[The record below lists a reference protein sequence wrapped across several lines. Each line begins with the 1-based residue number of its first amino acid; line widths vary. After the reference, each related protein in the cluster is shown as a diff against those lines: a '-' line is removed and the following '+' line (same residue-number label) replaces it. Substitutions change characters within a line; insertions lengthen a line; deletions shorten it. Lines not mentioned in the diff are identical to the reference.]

1 MTTQLGKSWMYGE
14 VSNRIFSF
22 IMRKPV
28 KKRGNSN
35 ATKVTTG
42 SKHEAKHHREVM
54 KAAVRVDYEA
64 GILTRSQI
72 CEKYGFWQS
81 TLTKYINAGDWKYA
95 SRREEALTSMHT
107 RMIQKYADDRANIS
121 HQHLDELNNLK
132 EKVLSARDS
141 GELNIWSAKADTV
154 MKIIRSERIAL
165 AMPNE
170 YKYIE
175 QKNENVY
182 RVEDALKEL
191 DVQMHGDIIEG
202 EIIAYPENNAHQLEI
217 IDNGKRKEEENSK
230 GTEAGE

>member
-1 MTTQLGKSWMYGE
+1 
-14 VSNRIFSF
+14 
-22 IMRKPV
+22 MRKPV
-28 KKRGNSN
+28 KKRGNNN

-42 SKHEAKHHREVM
+42 SKKEAKHHREVM
-54 KAAVRVDYEA
+54 KAAVKVDYEA

-81 TLTKYINAGDWKYA
+81 TLTKYVNAGNWQYA
-95 SRREEALTSMHT
+95 SKREQALTSMHT

-132 EKVLSARDS
+132 EKVLNSKDA
-141 GELNIWSAKADTV
+141 GELSIWSAKADTV

-191 DVQMHGDIIEG
+191 NTQMGSNVIEG
-202 EIIAYPENNAHQLEI
+202 EIIAESNTQPIKMINHAKNNKAERPEEQYTQTQ
-217 IDNGKRKEEENSK
+217 EN
-230 GTEAGE
+230 TERAEA

>member
-1 MTTQLGKSWMYGE
+1 
-14 VSNRIFSF
+14 
-22 IMRKPV
+22 MRKPV
-28 KKRGNSN
+28 KKRGNNN

-42 SKHEAKHHREVM
+42 SKKEAKHHREVM
-54 KAAVRVDYEA
+54 KAAVKVDYEA

-81 TLTKYINAGDWKYA
+81 TLTKYVNAGNWQYA
-95 SRREEALTSMHT
+95 SKREQALTSMHT

-132 EKVLSARDS
+132 EKVLNSKDA
-141 GELNIWSAKADTV
+141 GELSIWSAKADTV

-191 DVQMHGDIIEG
+191 NTQMGSNVIEG
-202 EIIAYPENNAHQLEI
+202 EIIAESNTHPIKMINHAKNNKAVRPEEQYTQTQ
-217 IDNGKRKEEENSK
+217 EN
-230 GTEAGE
+230 TERAEA

>member
-1 MTTQLGKSWMYGE
+1 
-14 VSNRIFSF
+14 
-22 IMRKPV
+22 MRKPV
-28 KKRGNSN
+28 KKRGNNN

-42 SKHEAKHHREVM
+42 SKKEAKHHREVM
-54 KAAVRVDYEA
+54 KAAVKVDFEA

-81 TLTKYINAGDWKYA
+81 TLTKYVNAGNWQYA
-95 SRREEALTSMHT
+95 SKREQALTSMHT

-132 EKVLSARDS
+132 EKVLNSKDA
-141 GELNIWSAKADTV
+141 GELSIWSAKADTV

-191 DVQMHGDIIEG
+191 NTQMGSNVIEG
-202 EIIAYPENNAHQLEI
+202 EIIAESNTQPIKMINHAKNNKAERPEEQYTQTQ
-217 IDNGKRKEEENSK
+217 EN
-230 GTEAGE
+230 TERAAA

>member
-1 MTTQLGKSWMYGE
+1 
-14 VSNRIFSF
+14 
-22 IMRKPV
+22 MRKPV

-95 SRREEALTSMHT
+95 SRREEALTTMHT

-132 EKVLSARDS
+132 EKVLSSKDTS
-141 GELNIWSAKADTV
+141 ELNIWSAKADTV

-191 DVQMHGDIIEG
+191 NVQMHGEVIEG
-202 EIIAYPENNAHQLEI
+202 EIIAEPNNNTLSLEI
-217 IDNGKRKEEENSK
+217 INDGKREEAENSK
-230 GTEAGE
+230 GTEAGK

>member
-1 MTTQLGKSWMYGE
+1 
-14 VSNRIFSF
+14 
-22 IMRKPV
+22 MRKPV
-28 KKRGNSN
+28 KRRGNSN

-64 GILTRSQI
+64 GILTRSQL
-72 CEKYGFWQS
+72 CDKYGFWQS
-81 TLTKYINAGDWKYA
+81 TLTKYINSGDWKYA
-95 SRREEALTSMHT
+95 SRREEALTAMHT

-121 HQHLDELNNLK
+121 HQHLDELNDLK
-132 EKVLSARDS
+132 EKVLSAKDTS
-141 GELNIWSAKADTV
+141 ELNIWSAKADTV

-191 DVQMHGDIIEG
+191 NVQMHGEVIEG
-202 EIIAYPENNAHQLEI
+202 EIIAESDIITHSLEI
-217 IDNGKRKEEENSK
+217 IVDGKREEEENSQ
-230 GTEAGE
+230 GTEAGK

>member
-1 MTTQLGKSWMYGE
+1 
-14 VSNRIFSF
+14 
-22 IMRKPV
+22 MRKPV

-35 ATKVTTG
+35 ATKVSTG
-42 SKHEAKHHREVM
+42 SKHEAKHHRAVM
-54 KAAVRVDYEA
+54 KAAVKVDFES

-81 TLTKYINAGDWKYA
+81 TLTKYVNAGNWQYA
-95 SRREEALTSMHT
+95 SKREQALTSMHT

-132 EKVLSARDS
+132 EKVLNSKDA
-141 GELNIWSAKADTV
+141 GELSIWSAKADTV

-191 DVQMHGDIIEG
+191 NTQMGSNVIEG
-202 EIIAYPENNAHQLEI
+202 EIIAESNTQPIKMINHAKNNKAERPEEQYTQTQ
-217 IDNGKRKEEENSK
+217 EN
-230 GTEAGE
+230 TERAEA

>member
-1 MTTQLGKSWMYGE
+1 
-14 VSNRIFSF
+14 
-22 IMRKPV
+22 MRKPV

-35 ATKVTTG
+35 ATKVTTV
-42 SKHEAKHHREVM
+42 SKHEAKHHRVVM

-72 CEKYGFWQS
+72 CDKYGFWQS
-81 TLTKYINAGDWKYA
+81 TLTKYINAGNWKYA
-95 SRREEALTSMHT
+95 SKREEALTTMHT

-132 EKVLSARDS
+132 EKVLSARDTS
-141 GELNIWSAKADTV
+141 ELNIWSSKADTV

-191 DVQMHGDIIEG
+191 NVQMHGEVIEG
-202 EIIAYPENNAHQLEI
+202 EIIAEPDNNTPSLEI
-217 IDNGKRKEEENSK
+217 INDGKREKAENS
-230 GTEAGE
+230 

>member
-1 MTTQLGKSWMYGE
+1 
-14 VSNRIFSF
+14 
-22 IMRKPV
+22 MRKPV
-28 KKRGNSN
+28 KKRGNNN

-42 SKHEAKHHREVM
+42 SKKEAKHHREVM
-54 KAAVRVDYEA
+54 KAAVKVDYEA

-81 TLTKYINAGDWKYA
+81 TLTKYVNAGNWQYA
-95 SRREEALTSMHT
+95 SKREEALTHMHT

-132 EKVLSARDS
+132 EKVLNSKDA
-141 GELNIWSAKADTV
+141 GELSIWSAKADTV

-191 DVQMHGDIIEG
+191 NTQMGSNVIEG
-202 EIIAYPENNAHQLEI
+202 EIIAESNTQPIKMINHAKNNKAERPEEQYTQTQ
-217 IDNGKRKEEENSK
+217 EN
-230 GTEAGE
+230 TERAEA

>member
-1 MTTQLGKSWMYGE
+1 
-14 VSNRIFSF
+14 
-22 IMRKPV
+22 MRKPV

-54 KAAVRVDYEA
+54 NAAVKVDYEA

-72 CEKYGFWQS
+72 CDKYGFWQS

-95 SRREEALTSMHT
+95 SRREEALTTMHT

-132 EKVLSARDS
+132 EKVLSSRDTS
-141 GELNIWSAKADTV
+141 ELNIWSAKADTV

-191 DVQMHGDIIEG
+191 NVQMHGEVIEG
-202 EIIAYPENNAHQLEI
+202 EIIAEPDNNTPSLEI
-217 IDNGKRKEEENSK
+217 INDGKREKAENSK
-230 GTEAGE
+230 GTEAGK

>member
-1 MTTQLGKSWMYGE
+1 
-14 VSNRIFSF
+14 
-22 IMRKPV
+22 MRKPV
-28 KKRGNSN
+28 KKRGNNN

-54 KAAVRVDYEA
+54 KAAVKVDYEA

-72 CEKYGFWQS
+72 CDKYGFWQS

-95 SRREEALTSMHT
+95 SRREEALTTMHT

-132 EKVLSARDS
+132 EKVLSSRDTS
-141 GELNIWSAKADTV
+141 ELNIWSAKADTV

-191 DVQMHGDIIEG
+191 NVQMHGEVIEG
-202 EIIAYPENNAHQLEI
+202 EIIAEPDNNTPSLEI
-217 IDNGKRKEEENSK
+217 INDGKRKEEENSK
-230 GTEAGE
+230 GTEAGK

>member
-1 MTTQLGKSWMYGE
+1 
-14 VSNRIFSF
+14 
-22 IMRKPV
+22 MRKPV

-35 ATKVTTG
+35 ATKVSTG
-42 SKHEAKHHREVM
+42 SKHEAKHHRAVM
-54 KAAVRVDYEA
+54 KAAVKVDFEA

-81 TLTKYINAGDWKYA
+81 TLTKYVNAGNWQYA
-95 SRREEALTSMHT
+95 SKREEALTSMHT

-132 EKVLSARDS
+132 EKVLNSKDA
-141 GELNIWSAKADTV
+141 GELSIWSAKADTV
-154 MKIIRSERIAL
+154 MRIIRSERIAL

-191 DVQMHGDIIEG
+191 NTQMGNDIIEG
-202 EIIAYPENNAHQLEI
+202 EIIAESNIKQPLKIINNAESNKSENSERQIEA
-217 IDNGKRKEEENSK
+217 EENSQ
-230 GTEAGE
+230 GAEA

>member
-1 MTTQLGKSWMYGE
+1 MG
-14 VSNRIFSF
+14 
-22 IMRKPV
+22 KPV
-28 KKRGNSN
+28 KKRGNNN

-42 SKHEAKHHREVM
+42 SKKEAKHHREVM
-54 KAAVRVDYEA
+54 KAAVKVDYEA

-132 EKVLSARDS
+132 EKVLSSKDTS
-141 GELNIWSAKADTV
+141 ELNIWSAKADTV

-191 DVQMHGDIIEG
+191 NVQMHGEVIEG
-202 EIIAYPENNAHQLEI
+202 EIIAEPDNNTPSLEI
-217 IDNGKRKEEENSK
+217 INDGKRKEEENSK
-230 GTEAGE
+230 GAEAGK

>member
-1 MTTQLGKSWMYGE
+1 
-14 VSNRIFSF
+14 
-22 IMRKPV
+22 
-28 KKRGNSN
+28 
-35 ATKVTTG
+35 
-42 SKHEAKHHREVM
+42 M
-54 KAAVRVDYEA
+54 KAAVKVDYEA

-95 SRREEALTSMHT
+95 SKREEALTGMHT

-132 EKVLSARDS
+132 EKVLSSKDA
-141 GELNIWSAKADTV
+141 GELSIWSAKADTV
-154 MKIIRSERIAL
+154 MKLIRSERIAL

-191 DVQMHGDIIEG
+191 NVQMHGEVIEG
-202 EIIAYPENNAHQLEI
+202 EIIAEPNNNSPLLEI
-217 IDNGKRKEEENSK
+217 SNDGKRKKAEDSE
-230 GTEAGE
+230 GTETGK

>member
-1 MTTQLGKSWMYGE
+1 
-14 VSNRIFSF
+14 
-22 IMRKPV
+22 MRKPV
-28 KKRGNSN
+28 KRRGNSN

-72 CEKYGFWQS
+72 CDKYGFWQS

-95 SRREEALTSMHT
+95 SRREEALTTMHT

-132 EKVLSARDS
+132 EKVLSSRDTS
-141 GELNIWSAKADTV
+141 ELNIWSAKADTV

-191 DVQMHGDIIEG
+191 NVQMHGEVIEG
-202 EIIAYPENNAHQLEI
+202 EIIAEPDNNTLSLEI
-217 IDNGKRKEEENSK
+217 INDGKREEAENSK
-230 GTEAGE
+230 GTEAGK

>member
-1 MTTQLGKSWMYGE
+1 
-14 VSNRIFSF
+14 
-22 IMRKPV
+22 MRKPV
-28 KKRGNSN
+28 KKRGNNN

-42 SKHEAKHHREVM
+42 SKKEAKHHREVM
-54 KAAVRVDYEA
+54 KAAVKVDYEA

-81 TLTKYINAGDWKYA
+81 TLTKYVNAGNWQYA
-95 SRREEALTSMHT
+95 SKREQALTSMHT

-132 EKVLSARDS
+132 EKVLNSKDA
-141 GELNIWSAKADTV
+141 GELSIWSAKADTV

-191 DVQMHGDIIEG
+191 NTQMGSNVIEG
-202 EIIAYPENNAHQLEI
+202 EIIAESNTQPIKMINHAKNNKAERPEEQYTQTQ
-217 IDNGKRKEEENSK
+217 EN
-230 GTEAGE
+230 TERAAA

>member
-1 MTTQLGKSWMYGE
+1 
-14 VSNRIFSF
+14 
-22 IMRKPV
+22 MRKPV
-28 KKRGNSN
+28 KRRGNSN

-64 GILTRSQI
+64 GILTRSQL
-72 CEKYGFWQS
+72 CDKYGFWQS

-95 SRREEALTSMHT
+95 SRREEALTTMHT

-121 HQHLDELNNLK
+121 HQHLDELNDLK
-132 EKVLSARDS
+132 EKVLSAKDTS
-141 GELNIWSAKADTV
+141 ELNIWSSKADTV

-191 DVQMHGDIIEG
+191 NVQMHGEVIDG
-202 EIIAYPENNAHQLEI
+202 EIIAESDIITHSLEI
-217 IDNGKRKEEENSK
+217 IDDGKRDCLLYTSPSPRD
-230 GTEAGE
+230 

>member
-1 MTTQLGKSWMYGE
+1 
-14 VSNRIFSF
+14 
-22 IMRKPV
+22 MRKPV

-95 SRREEALTSMHT
+95 SRREEALTTMHT

-132 EKVLSARDS
+132 EKVLSSKDTS
-141 GELNIWSAKADTV
+141 ELNIWSAKADTV

-175 QKNENVY
+175 QKNETVY

-191 DVQMHGDIIEG
+191 NVQMHGEVIEG
-202 EIIAYPENNAHQLEI
+202 EIIAEPDNNTLSLEI
-217 IDNGKRKEEENSK
+217 INDGKREEAENSK
-230 GTEAGE
+230 GTEARK

>member
-1 MTTQLGKSWMYGE
+1 MG
-14 VSNRIFSF
+14 
-22 IMRKPV
+22 KPV
-28 KKRGNSN
+28 KKRGNNN

-42 SKHEAKHHREVM
+42 SKKEAKHHREVM
-54 KAAVRVDYEA
+54 KAAVKVDYEA

-81 TLTKYINAGDWKYA
+81 TLTKYVNAGNWQYA
-95 SRREEALTSMHT
+95 SKREQALTSMHT

-132 EKVLSARDS
+132 EKVLNSKDAS
-141 GELNIWSAKADTV
+141 ELGIWSAKADTV

-191 DVQMHGDIIEG
+191 NTQMGNNVIEG
-202 EIIAYPENNAHQLEI
+202 EIIAESNTQPIKIINHAKSNKAERSEEQYPQTQEN
-217 IDNGKRKEEENSK
+217 
-230 GTEAGE
+230 TERAEA

>member
-1 MTTQLGKSWMYGE
+1 
-14 VSNRIFSF
+14 
-22 IMRKPV
+22 
-28 KKRGNSN
+28 
-35 ATKVTTG
+35 
-42 SKHEAKHHREVM
+42 M
-54 KAAVRVDYEA
+54 KAAVKVDFES

-81 TLTKYINAGDWKYA
+81 TLTKYVNAGNWQYA
-95 SRREEALTSMHT
+95 SKREEALTSMHT

-132 EKVLSARDS
+132 EKVLNSKDA
-141 GELNIWSAKADTV
+141 GELSIWSAKADTV

-191 DVQMHGDIIEG
+191 NTQMGSNVIEG
-202 EIIAYPENNAHQLEI
+202 EIIAESNTQPIKMINHAKNNKAERPEEQYTQTQ
-217 IDNGKRKEEENSK
+217 EN
-230 GTEAGE
+230 TERAEA

>member
-1 MTTQLGKSWMYGE
+1 
-14 VSNRIFSF
+14 
-22 IMRKPV
+22 MRKPV
-28 KKRGNSN
+28 KKRGNNN

-42 SKHEAKHHREVM
+42 SKKEAKHHREVM
-54 KAAVRVDYEA
+54 KAAVKGDYEA

-81 TLTKYINAGDWKYA
+81 TLTKYVNAGNWQYA
-95 SRREEALTSMHT
+95 SKREQALTSMHT

-132 EKVLSARDS
+132 EKVLNSKDA
-141 GELNIWSAKADTV
+141 GELSIWSAKADTV

-191 DVQMHGDIIEG
+191 NTQMGSNVIEG
-202 EIIAYPENNAHQLEI
+202 EIIAESNTQPIKMINHAKNNKAERPEEQYTQTQ
-217 IDNGKRKEEENSK
+217 EN
-230 GTEAGE
+230 TERAEA

>member
-1 MTTQLGKSWMYGE
+1 
-14 VSNRIFSF
+14 
-22 IMRKPV
+22 MRKPV

-35 ATKVTTG
+35 ATKVSTG
-42 SKHEAKHHREVM
+42 SKHEAKHHRAVM
-54 KAAVRVDYEA
+54 KAAVRVDFEA

-81 TLTKYINAGDWKYA
+81 TLTKYVNAGNWQYA
-95 SRREEALTSMHT
+95 SKREEALTHMHT

-132 EKVLSARDS
+132 EKVLNSKDTS
-141 GELNIWSAKADTV
+141 ELGIWSAKADTV

-191 DVQMHGDIIEG
+191 DIQMGNDVIEG
-202 EIIAYPENNAHQLEI
+202 EIIAESNVEKPLKIIHHAESNKAEDIEQNHQT
-217 IDNGKRKEEENSK
+217 EEDSQ
-230 GTEAGE
+230 GAEA

>member
-1 MTTQLGKSWMYGE
+1 
-14 VSNRIFSF
+14 
-22 IMRKPV
+22 MRKPV
-28 KKRGNSN
+28 KRRGNSN

-64 GILTRSQI
+64 GILTRSQL
-72 CEKYGFWQS
+72 CDKYGFWQS
-81 TLTKYINAGDWKYA
+81 TLTKYINSGDWKYA
-95 SRREEALTSMHT
+95 SRREEALTAMHT
-107 RMIQKYADDRANIS
+107 RMIQKYADDRASIS
-121 HQHLDELNNLK
+121 HQHLDELNDLK
-132 EKVLSARDS
+132 EKVLSAKDTS
-141 GELNIWSAKADTV
+141 ELNIWSAKADTV

-191 DVQMHGDIIEG
+191 NVQMHGEVIEG
-202 EIIAYPENNAHQLEI
+202 EIIAESDIITHSLEI
-217 IDNGKRKEEENSK
+217 IVDGKREEEENSQ
-230 GTEAGE
+230 GTEAGK

>member
-1 MTTQLGKSWMYGE
+1 
-14 VSNRIFSF
+14 
-22 IMRKPV
+22 MRKPV

-35 ATKVTTG
+35 ATKVSTG
-42 SKHEAKHHREVM
+42 SKHEAKHHRAVM
-54 KAAVRVDYEA
+54 KAAVKVDFES

-81 TLTKYINAGDWKYA
+81 TLTKYVNAGNWQYA
-95 SRREEALTSMHT
+95 SKREEALTSMHT

-132 EKVLSARDS
+132 EKVLNSKDA
-141 GELNIWSAKADTV
+141 GELSIWSAKADTV

-191 DVQMHGDIIEG
+191 NTQMGSNVIEG
-202 EIIAYPENNAHQLEI
+202 EIIAESNTQPIKMINHAKNNKAERPEEQYTQTQ
-217 IDNGKRKEEENSK
+217 EN
-230 GTEAGE
+230 TERAEA

>member
-1 MTTQLGKSWMYGE
+1 
-14 VSNRIFSF
+14 
-22 IMRKPV
+22 MRKPV
-28 KKRGNSN
+28 KTRGNSN

-64 GILTRSQI
+64 GILTRSQL

-132 EKVLSARDS
+132 EKVLSSKDTS
-141 GELNIWSAKADTV
+141 ELSIWSSKADTV

-191 DVQMHGDIIEG
+191 NVQMHGEVIEG
-202 EIIAYPENNAHQLEI
+202 EIIAEPDNNTLSLEI
-217 IDNGKRKEEENSK
+217 INDGKREEAENSK
-230 GTEAGE
+230 GTEARK

>member
-1 MTTQLGKSWMYGE
+1 
-14 VSNRIFSF
+14 
-22 IMRKPV
+22 MRKPV
-28 KKRGNSN
+28 KRRGNSN

-64 GILTRSQI
+64 GILTRSQL
-72 CEKYGFWQS
+72 CDKYGFWQS

-95 SRREEALTSMHT
+95 SRREEALTTMHT

-121 HQHLDELNNLK
+121 HQHLDELNDLK
-132 EKVLSARDS
+132 EKVLSAKDTS
-141 GELNIWSAKADTV
+141 ELNIWSAKADTV

-191 DVQMHGDIIEG
+191 NVQMHGEVIDG
-202 EIIAYPENNAHQLEI
+202 EIIAGSDIITHSLEI
-217 IDNGKRKEEENSK
+217 IDDGKREEAENSQ
-230 GTEAGE
+230 GTEAGK

>member
-1 MTTQLGKSWMYGE
+1 
-14 VSNRIFSF
+14 
-22 IMRKPV
+22 MRKPV
-28 KKRGNSN
+28 KKRGNNN

-42 SKHEAKHHREVM
+42 SKKEAKHHREVM
-54 KAAVRVDYEA
+54 KAAVKVDYEA

-81 TLTKYINAGDWKYA
+81 TLTKYVNAGNWQYA
-95 SRREEALTSMHT
+95 SKREQALTSMHT

-132 EKVLSARDS
+132 EKVLNSKDA
-141 GELNIWSAKADTV
+141 GELSIWSAKADTV

-191 DVQMHGDIIEG
+191 NVQMGNNVIEG
-202 EIIAYPENNAHQLEI
+202 EIIAESNTQPIKMINHAKNNKAERPEEQYTQTQ
-217 IDNGKRKEEENSK
+217 EN
-230 GTEAGE
+230 TERAEA

>member
-1 MTTQLGKSWMYGE
+1 
-14 VSNRIFSF
+14 
-22 IMRKPV
+22 MRKPV
-28 KKRGNSN
+28 KKRGNNN

-42 SKHEAKHHREVM
+42 SKKEAKHHREVM
-54 KAAVRVDYEA
+54 KAAVKVDYEA

-72 CEKYGFWQS
+72 CEKYGFWKS
-81 TLTKYINAGDWKYA
+81 TLTKYVNAGNWQYA
-95 SRREEALTSMHT
+95 SKREQALTSMHT

-132 EKVLSARDS
+132 EKVLNSKDA
-141 GELNIWSAKADTV
+141 GELSIWSAKADTV

-191 DVQMHGDIIEG
+191 NTQMGSNVIEG
-202 EIIAYPENNAHQLEI
+202 EIIAESNTQPIKMINHAKNNKAERPEEQYTQTQ
-217 IDNGKRKEEENSK
+217 EN
-230 GTEAGE
+230 TERAEA

>member
-1 MTTQLGKSWMYGE
+1 
-14 VSNRIFSF
+14 
-22 IMRKPV
+22 MRKPV
-28 KKRGNSN
+28 KRRGNSN

-64 GILTRSQI
+64 GILTRSQL
-72 CEKYGFWQS
+72 CDKYGFWQS
-81 TLTKYINAGDWKYA
+81 TLTKYINSGDWKYA
-95 SRREEALTSMHT
+95 SRREEALTAMHT

-121 HQHLDELNNLK
+121 HQHLDELNDLK
-132 EKVLSARDS
+132 EKVLSAKDTS
-141 GELNIWSAKADTV
+141 ELNIWSAKADTV

-191 DVQMHGDIIEG
+191 NVQMHGEVIDG
-202 EIIAYPENNAHQLEI
+202 EIIAESDIITHSLEI
-217 IDNGKRKEEENSK
+217 IDDGKREEAENTQ
-230 GTEAGE
+230 GTEAGK

>member
-1 MTTQLGKSWMYGE
+1 
-14 VSNRIFSF
+14 
-22 IMRKPV
+22 MRKPV

-35 ATKVTTG
+35 ATKVSTG
-42 SKHEAKHHREVM
+42 SKHEAKHHRAVM
-54 KAAVRVDYEA
+54 KAAVRVDFEA

-81 TLTKYINAGDWKYA
+81 TLTKYVNAGNWQYA
-95 SRREEALTSMHT
+95 SKREEALTHMHT

-132 EKVLSARDS
+132 EKVLNSKDTS
-141 GELNIWSAKADTV
+141 ELGIWSAKADTV

-191 DVQMHGDIIEG
+191 NIQMGNDVIEG
-202 EIIAYPENNAHQLEI
+202 EIIAESNVEKPLKIIHHAESNKAEDIEQNHQT
-217 IDNGKRKEEENSK
+217 EEDSQ
-230 GTEAGE
+230 GAEA

>member
-1 MTTQLGKSWMYGE
+1 MG
-14 VSNRIFSF
+14 
-22 IMRKPV
+22 KPV
-28 KKRGNSN
+28 KKRGNNN

-42 SKHEAKHHREVM
+42 SKKEAKHHREVM
-54 KAAVRVDYEA
+54 KAAVKVDYEA

-81 TLTKYINAGDWKYA
+81 TLTKYVNAGNWQYA
-95 SRREEALTSMHT
+95 SKREQALTSMHT

-132 EKVLSARDS
+132 EKVLNSKDAS
-141 GELNIWSAKADTV
+141 ELGIWSAKADTV

-191 DVQMHGDIIEG
+191 NTQMGNNVIEG
-202 EIIAYPENNAHQLEI
+202 EIIAESNTQPIKIINHAESNKAERSEEQYPQTQEN
-217 IDNGKRKEEENSK
+217 
-230 GTEAGE
+230 TERAEA

>member
-1 MTTQLGKSWMYGE
+1 
-14 VSNRIFSF
+14 
-22 IMRKPV
+22 MRKPV
-28 KKRGNSN
+28 KKRGNN
-35 ATKVTTG
+35 NDTKVTTG
-42 SKHEAKHHREVM
+42 SKKEAKHHREVM
-54 KAAVRVDYEA
+54 KAAVKVDYEA
-64 GILTRSQI
+64 GILTRAQI

-81 TLTKYINAGDWKYA
+81 TLTKYVNAGNWQYA
-95 SRREEALTSMHT
+95 SKREQALTSMHT

-132 EKVLSARDS
+132 EKVLNSKDA
-141 GELNIWSAKADTV
+141 GELSIWSAKADTV

-191 DVQMHGDIIEG
+191 NTQMGSNVIEG
-202 EIIAYPENNAHQLEI
+202 EIIAESNTQPIKMINHAKNNKAERPEEQYTQTQ
-217 IDNGKRKEEENSK
+217 EN
-230 GTEAGE
+230 TERAEA

>member
-1 MTTQLGKSWMYGE
+1 
-14 VSNRIFSF
+14 
-22 IMRKPV
+22 MRKPV
-28 KKRGNSN
+28 KKRGNNN

-42 SKHEAKHHREVM
+42 SKKEAKHHREVM
-54 KAAVRVDYEA
+54 KAAVKVDYEA

-81 TLTKYINAGDWKYA
+81 TMTKYVNAGNWQYA
-95 SRREEALTSMHT
+95 SKREQALTSMHT

-132 EKVLSARDS
+132 EKVLNSKDA
-141 GELNIWSAKADTV
+141 GELSIWSAKADTV

-191 DVQMHGDIIEG
+191 NTQMGSNVIEG
-202 EIIAYPENNAHQLEI
+202 EIIAESNTQPIKMINHAKNNKAERPEEQYTQTQ
-217 IDNGKRKEEENSK
+217 EN
-230 GTEAGE
+230 TERAEA

>member
-1 MTTQLGKSWMYGE
+1 
-14 VSNRIFSF
+14 
-22 IMRKPV
+22 MRKPV
-28 KKRGNSN
+28 KKRGNNN

-42 SKHEAKHHREVM
+42 SKKEAKHHREVM
-54 KAAVRVDYEA
+54 KAAVKVDYEA

-81 TLTKYINAGDWKYA
+81 TLTKYVNAGNWQYA
-95 SRREEALTSMHT
+95 SKREQALTSMHT

-132 EKVLSARDS
+132 EKVLNSKDA
-141 GELNIWSAKADTV
+141 GELSIWSAKAATV

-170 YKYIE
+170 YKYIQ

-191 DVQMHGDIIEG
+191 NTQMGSNVIEG
-202 EIIAYPENNAHQLEI
+202 EIIAESNTQPIKMINHAKNNKAERPEEQYTQTQ
-217 IDNGKRKEEENSK
+217 EN
-230 GTEAGE
+230 TERAEA

>member
-1 MTTQLGKSWMYGE
+1 
-14 VSNRIFSF
+14 
-22 IMRKPV
+22 MRKPV

-95 SRREEALTSMHT
+95 SRREEALTTMHT

-132 EKVLSARDS
+132 EKVLSSKDTT
-141 GELNIWSAKADTV
+141 ELNIWSSKADTV

-191 DVQMHGDIIEG
+191 NVQMHGEVIEG
-202 EIIAYPENNAHQLEI
+202 EIIAEPDNNTLSLEI
-217 IDNGKRKEEENSK
+217 INDGKREEAENSK
-230 GTEAGE
+230 GTEARK

>member
-1 MTTQLGKSWMYGE
+1 
-14 VSNRIFSF
+14 
-22 IMRKPV
+22 MRKPV
-28 KKRGNSN
+28 KKRGNNN

-42 SKHEAKHHREVM
+42 SKKEAKHHREVM
-54 KAAVRVDYEA
+54 KAAVKVDYEA

-81 TLTKYINAGDWKYA
+81 TLTKYVNAGNWQYA
-95 SRREEALTSMHT
+95 SKREQALTSMHT

-132 EKVLSARDS
+132 EKVLNSKDA
-141 GELNIWSAKADTV
+141 GELSIWSAKADTV

-191 DVQMHGDIIEG
+191 DTQMGNNVIEG
-202 EIIAYPENNAHQLEI
+202 EIIAESNVKQPLKIIHHAESNKAEDIEQEFQTEENNQGA
-217 IDNGKRKEEENSK
+217 
-230 GTEAGE
+230 EA

>member
-1 MTTQLGKSWMYGE
+1 
-14 VSNRIFSF
+14 
-22 IMRKPV
+22 MRKPV
-28 KKRGNSN
+28 KRRGNNN

-42 SKHEAKHHREVM
+42 SKFEAKHHREVM

-72 CEKYGFWQS
+72 CDKYGFWQS

-95 SRREEALTSMHT
+95 SRREEALTTMHT

-132 EKVLSARDS
+132 EKVLSARDTS
-141 GELNIWSAKADTV
+141 ELNIWSAKADTV

-191 DVQMHGDIIEG
+191 NVQMHGEVIEG
-202 EIIAYPENNAHQLEI
+202 EIIAEPDIITPSLEI
-217 IDNGKRKEEENSK
+217 INDGKREEAENSQ
-230 GTEAGE
+230 GTEAGK